1 MSNIIMQF
9 VTLYMKTNQYKEDL
23 ECMGHYEDVSDALNL
38 LPAIETKNTSKTSEI

>member
-23 ECMGHYEDVSDALNL
+23 ECMGHYEDVLYALKL
-38 LPAIETKNTSKTSEI
+38 LPAIETKNTSKTPDI